1 MRFGV
6 FGGSFDPPHVAH
18 VLAVRAVLASG
29 EVDRVLVLPVHGH
42 AFGKRME
49 SFEHRAE
56 MCRLAFADVPGAQ
69 VNELERELPPP
80 NYTLHTL
87 EALSERMPGAAL
99 RLIVGGDVLRD
110 HGKWYRWDDVVRLAP
125 VIALGRVGVPAV
137 DAPPPVLP
145 DVSST
150 EVRTWLARRGYE
162 RGELARARSAPAGF
176 GPGEVSVDLE
186 ARRRL
191 AEVVP
196 RQVLD
201 YIDEHDLYR

>member
-1 MRFGV
+1 MAGV
-6 FGGSFDPPHVAH
+6 DPGGRISAAPHRATPPIGEQALVSLMAAPWAPGAGRSKRAL
-18 VLAVRAVLASG
+18 LAWEDQLKVPREGRLIHLATVGPDAALGKERATLTFSASG
-29 EVDRVLVLPVHGH
+29 PPDLVADGD
-42 AFGKRME
+42 G
-49 SFEHRAE
+49 
-56 MCRLAFADVPGAQ
+56 FAAM
-69 VNELERELPPP
+69 
-80 NYTLHTL
+80 T
-87 EALSERMPGAAL
+87 
-99 RLIVGGDVLRD
+99 
-110 HGKWYRWDDVVRLAP
+110 LAP
-125 VIALGRVGVPAV
+125 VPGLGGDDEAPQPGKRKP
-137 DAPPPVLP
+137 PPPVLP